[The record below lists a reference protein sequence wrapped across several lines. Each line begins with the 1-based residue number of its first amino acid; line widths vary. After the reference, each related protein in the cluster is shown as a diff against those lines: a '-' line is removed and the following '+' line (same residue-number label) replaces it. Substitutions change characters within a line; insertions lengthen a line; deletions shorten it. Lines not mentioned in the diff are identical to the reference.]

1 MVARLDYGQRG
12 IFTNALP
19 DSGLVLDGGN
29 ISGTN
34 MLDLQISGVSQ
45 FKVDKT
51 GNLQTGSDTG
61 NAVSLNITAAPTK
74 TVTLGFKQG
83 VNGVRASISYNDS
96 SNNLQISG
104 PYGTV
109 FQATGNQG
117 NVSITGKSQGSG
129 AGGTLSLLAG
139 GSAGTDVA
147 GVNTTIAAG
156 AGTGTGAGGSI
167 VFQVAPAGS
176 SGTAQNALVNAL
188 TIDSSKNA
196 TVAGDLYV
204 RTDGY
209 LGTPTRTTAIRLTN
223 YYLGLNLP
231 LNFNGGNGPYLI
243 PESSNI
249 LTQQN
254 GVNAQTSRIYG
265 TYTDASNYE
274 RVAITANS
282 TASYIQTEN
291 AGTGTTRP
299 LYLGA
304 NNSTKMVVAANGNVG
319 IGTTSPI
326 QAMTVNGNIAFPDS
340 GGSGTYN
347 IKCWGYNDVINLNFS
362 RNNSLT
368 STANDLNIKAY
379 SATIIGTTAVPN
391 VLSVSHSG
399 GGQVLISGALGGPTA
414 GLTNALGVGGGVAV
428 GTYSIYGAAANAP
441 SGGLI
446 VSGDVGIGTTTPAYK
461 LEVAGS
467 FGATTVNVGNTTVN
481 TVISST
487 TISLINI
494 ALVGF

>member
-19 DSGLVLDGGN
+19 DRGLVLDGSN

-34 MLDLQISGVSQ
+34 LFDLQISGSSK

-51 GNLQTGSDTG
+51 GNITTPNFYTSGSSLSFVVNGFSNQIYQGG
-61 NAVSLNITAAPTK
+61 NASFVFN
-74 TVTLGFKQG
+74 
-83 VNGVRASISYNDS
+83 
-96 SNNLQISG
+96 
-104 PYGTV
+104 PYGGFALSVGYTDYSPQIQIKSTYS
-109 FQATGNQG
+109 FGWSSTTNQVT
-117 NVSITGKSQGSG
+117 N
-129 AGGTLSLLAG
+129 
-139 GSAGTDVA
+139 
-147 GVNTTIAAG
+147 
-156 AGTGTGAGGSI
+156 
-167 VFQVAPAGS
+167 
-176 SGTAQNALVNAL
+176 
-188 TIDSSKNA
+188 
-196 TVAGDLYV
+196 GDLIFW
-204 RTDGY
+204 RDAAATFAQ
-209 LGTPTRTTAIRLTN
+209 R
-223 YYLGLNLP
+223 
-231 LNFNGGNGPYLI
+231 
-243 PESSNI
+243 
-249 LTQQN
+249 N

-274 RVAITANS
+274 RLNLSANS

-291 AGTGTTRP
+291 AGTGTARD

-304 NNSTKMVVAANGNVG
+304 NNSTKMVIAANGNVG

-347 IKCWGYNDVINLNFS
+347 IKCWGYNDVINLSLS
-362 RNNSLT
+362 RQTFLTAAPNSLT
-368 STANDLNIKAY
+368 IQTYA
-379 SATIIGTTAVPN
+379 ATYIGTATVAN
-391 VLSVSHSG
+391 ILSVQHQG
-399 GGQVLISGALGGPTA
+399 AAGQVLISGPLGGPTG

-428 GTYSIYGAAANAP
+428 GSYSIYPTGANAP